1 MGHCLRLENKALLD
15 RSDNLCRIASVEDR
29 QKNEQAETKRYIEPA
44 EEQGTNELE
53 WYIALSLLADALF
66 SGIRWRR
73 EERRLFGLRATRNV
87 ARKGLQMMIKIDDR

>member
-1 MGHCLRLENKALLD
+1 MGHCLRLENKALLG

-73 EERRLFGLRATRNV
+73 EERRLFRF
-87 ARKGLQMMIKIDDR
+87 ARHAKRGTERTTDDDKDR